1 MLHLGA
7 LDESLVRCQD
17 LYICIK
23 TEKDKD
29 SEKDISESNLPKLY
43 AVWRST
49 NNATI
54 MYRQLDPNRDS
65 LSPLSIEMLAE
76 DLPQL
81 LQNLLVGVE
90 RAICRVPLDDLTFPA
105 ATTSTSATVS
115 SDNKND
121 VRDPKT
127 GNSMNEESLADTAGT
142 IKSLNNNKLI
152 LSPINLPKKFECG
165 IKRRDIIT
173 KYNSKYSLKRVD
185 SSSNT
190 TNSNNKSEID
200 TNYSLSV
207 DNGDENII
215 TSKTTNETT
224 TAASS
229 ATASGA
235 AAAAATS
242 AAAASTSNTPLFCL
256 GDSFPHIDS
265 DEESVDDMNKIETG
279 M

>member
-7 LDESLVRCQD
+7 LDESLVRSQD

-29 SEKDISESNLPKLY
+29 SEEDISESNSPKLY

-54 MYRQLDPNRDS
+54 MYHQLDPNRDS

-105 ATTSTSATVS
+105 TTTMTSATES

-121 VRDPKT
+121 VCDSK
-127 GNSMNEESLADTAGT
+127 NENFMNEGSLADTAGT
-142 IKSLNNNKLI
+142 IISLNNNKLI

-165 IKRRDIIT
+165 IKRREIIT

-190 TNSNNKSEID
+190 TNSNNKSEVD
-200 TNYSLSV
+200 AKCSLIV

-224 TAASS
+224 
-229 ATASGA
+229 
-235 AAAAATS
+235 AAATS
-242 AAAASTSNTPLFCL
+242 ASASASAVAAAASTSNTPLFCL